1 MKPATLEFVRQ
12 RFAEYYGKSVLV
24 APSSVEQREWGFV
37 LFSPGY
43 PEIHMRRHIG
53 FAGKDDAIAYL
64 RNLVP
69 AHAYY
74 SSAYYERPDAP
85 TMKEKGWLGADL
97 IFDLDADHIMRG
109 PYDKML
115 ARVKEET
122 EKLLAMLTEELGI
135 DKKTIEV
142 VFSGGRGYH
151 IHVKDIALR
160 SWGSAERR
168 EMIDYVCGIG
178 IEPGAMLAGKAA
190 AGTGWQARY
199 RTTIVKYLQWLS
211 SLPAKEAVAH
221 LSAIPGVGKVTAG
234 DLIEKKDIIIAEL
247 THTPTPTLLKKYR
260 GLSSL
265 LLAEE
270 GEFRQRLRE
279 RAALA
284 DEPVTTDT
292 KRLIRVPTSLHGG
305 SGMRVQQV
313 ELRNLAAFDPLT
325 DAVVFGTRDVRV
337 DVTVPRPTPLLGS
350 TYQLAKG
357 ITTVP
362 EAVAVFLCCRGM
374 AEIA

>member
-1 MKPATLEFVRQ
+1 MKPATLEFVKQ
-12 RFAEYYGKSVLV
+12 RFAEYYKKTVLV
-24 APSSVEQREWGFV
+24 APSSSEQREWGFV

-53 FAGKDDAIAYL
+53 FSGRDELFEYIK
-64 RNLVP
+64 NLVP

-74 SSAYYERPDAP
+74 SVAYYERPDAP

-109 PYDKML
+109 PYDQML
-115 ARVKEET
+115 ARVKEEAQ
-122 EKLLAMLTEELGI
+122 KLLAMLTEELGI
-135 DKKTIEV
+135 DPKTIDV

-178 IEPGAMLAGKAA
+178 IDPPAMLAKTPPAHR
-190 AGTGWQARY
+190 GWQTRY
-199 RTTIVKYLQWLS
+199 RTTLIGYLTWLGT
-211 SLPAKEAVAH
+211 LPHKEALAH
-221 LSAIPGVGKVTAG
+221 LSAVPQIGRVTAEE
-234 DLIEKKDIIIAEL
+234 LLEKREVIVAEL
-247 THTPTPTLLKKYR
+247 THTPAAELLRKFR
-260 GLSSL
+260 GLSPIVT
-265 LLAEE
+265 ADE
-270 GEFRQRLRE
+270 GEFKKRLLQT
-279 RAALA
+279 AALA

-292 KRLIRVPTSLHGG
+292 KRLIRMPTSLHGG

-313 ELRNLAAFDPLT
+313 EIRNLAAFDPLT

-337 DVTVPRPTPLLGS
+337 DVTVPRPTPMLGS
-350 TYQLAKG
+350 TYQLQKG